1 LNHLAVTKFLLC
13 LFVLIAKFASN
24 LFYWHFFAFYVA
36 CDSNSS
42 YICQEET
49 IKQYIMN
56 EDLLKMQSQM
66 IDDLRKMVKEK
77 ELEIEHLVGRKLD
90 LESQVRILTKKN
102 SNLNY

>member
-1 LNHLAVTKFLLC
+1 
-13 LFVLIAKFASN
+13 
-24 LFYWHFFAFYVA
+24 
-36 CDSNSS
+36 
-42 YICQEET
+42 
-49 IKQYIMN
+49 MN

>member
-1 LNHLAVTKFLLC
+1 MPVIHFIGIFLP
-13 LFVLIAKFASN
+13 
-24 LFYWHFFAFYVA
+24 FYVA
-36 CDSNSS
+36 YDNNIA

-49 IKQYIMN
+49 FKQYIMN

-66 IDDLRKMVKEK
+66 IDDLRKLVKEQ

-90 LESQVRILTKKN
+90 LESQVRILTKNN